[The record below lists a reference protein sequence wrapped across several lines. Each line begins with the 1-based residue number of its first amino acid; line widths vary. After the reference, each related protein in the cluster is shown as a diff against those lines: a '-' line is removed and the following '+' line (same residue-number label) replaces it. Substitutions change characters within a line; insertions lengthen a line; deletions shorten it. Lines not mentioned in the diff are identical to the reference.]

1 MDGKLWTE
9 ARDALAGVAELSR
22 LKGGEGLD
30 IYCLNNPKYR
40 LDVRVRS
47 LPSFIVGET
56 YPWKNEA
63 EVYGFFNELVPE
75 GYYMRLLLQF
85 CCSCHHR
92 SNTHRRQTETDPG
105 YLRPKDRGSISSP
118 QTN

>member
-56 YPWKNEA
+56 YPWKNDA
-63 EVYGFFNELVPE
+63 EVHGFFNELVPE
-75 GYYMRLLLQF
+75 GWLLHATSFAILLLM
-85 CCSCHHR
+85 
-92 SNTHRRQTETDPG
+92 P
-105 YLRPKDRGSISSP
+105 P
-118 QTN
+118 QVKHPPATS